1 MRPAKRPRCSASAS
15 GLRALITAALA
26 LILAGCISPLLA
38 PEPEVF
44 ANGEAIPGADPDGPL
59 RLMTLNLAHG
69 RGTGFHQALQGEARA
84 RANLAE
90 IEAMLLREQPHI
102 IALQEADQPSGWSG
116 DFDHVDFIAQAA
128 GFDWGVHTAHAEGMG
143 QSYGTAVIARLPL
156 EDHGAYTFQ
165 PAPASLP
172 KGFSLATIRWPG
184 MARPIDVVSIH
195 LEPLRQAIRQ
205 RQAVEVVAALADR
218 NRPLILMGDFNTEWD
233 DEDGVLRTI
242 AGGLSL
248 NAYVPEA
255 GLVTYPRLKRRLDWI
270 LISCDF
276 TFTGFRVLEDEV
288 SDHRAVVA
296 DILPAYAH
304 GGDAVAPRCR
314 MNRRPEFGPGGL

>member
-1 MRPAKRPRCSASAS
+1 MRCW
-15 GLRALITAALA
+15 RAT
-26 LILAGCISPLLA
+26 LAGAVVLGLVGCIAPQLG

-44 ANGEAIPGADPDGPL
+44 ANGARVDAAAADGEL

-90 IEAMLLREQPHI
+90 IEAMLQRERPHV
-102 IALQEADQPSGWSG
+102 IALQEADRPSAWSG

-143 QSYGTAVIARLPL
+143 QAYGTAVIARLPL
-156 EDHGAYTFQ
+156 DEHGAYTFQ
-165 PAPASLP
+165 PAAAALP
-172 KGFSLATIRWPG
+172 KGFTLATIQWPATG
-184 MARPIDVVSIH
+184 LLIDVVSVH
-195 LEPLRQAIRQ
+195 LEPLRESVRQ
-205 RQAVEVVAALADR
+205 RQARELVAALADR
-218 NRPLILMGDFNTEWD
+218 DRPLILMGDFNTEWD
-233 DEDGVLRTI
+233 DQDGVLQTI
-242 AGGLSL
+242 ARGLSL
-248 NAYVPEA
+248 NAFVPDA

-270 LISCDF
+270 LVSCDF

-296 DILPAYAH
+296 DIRAAYAY
-304 GGDAVAPRCR
+304 GGAAVAPRCR
-314 MNRRPEFGPGGL
+314 MNRRPEFGPGGM

>member
-1 MRPAKRPRCSASAS
+1 MRPAHRPRRAAAAS
-15 GLRALITAALA
+15 GLRALIGAALA
-26 LILAGCISPLLA
+26 LILAGCISPMLA
-38 PEPEVF
+38 PEPQVS
-44 ANGEAIPGADPDGPL
+44 ASVAAPPAAAAHAPL
-59 RLMTLNLAHG
+59 RHSTPTQAHA
-69 RGTGFHQALQGEARA
+69 RGTAYPPALQGEARA
-84 RANLAE
+84 RANLAA
-90 IEAMLLREQPHI
+90 IDAMLEREQPHV

-116 DFDHVDFIAQAA
+116 DFDHVDFIAAAA
-128 GFDWGVHTAHAEGMG
+128 GVAGGGPTAPAEGMG

-156 EDHGAYTFQ
+156 EDHGAYTFN

-184 MARPIDVVSIH
+184 MARPIDVVSVH

-205 RQAVEVVAALADR
+205 RQAVELVAALADR
-218 NRPLILMGDFNTEWD
+218 DRPLILMGDFNTEWD
-233 DEDGVLRTI
+233 DDDGVLRTI
-242 AGGLSL
+242 AGGLAL

-270 LISCDF
+270 HISCDF